1 MNSRSRMSRRTL
13 AASAVLAVPAIH
25 ATSAFAQ
32 STPQASPDS
41 GTRVVTDVYGE
52 VEVPA
57 NPQRVVVLDG
67 PQLDACL
74 AVGVTPVGAVTGF
87 AGADFPA
94 YLGDLTEG
102 IQNVGTIS
110 EPNLEQ
116 IITLEPDL
124 ILGSNLRNEDIH
136 DTLMEI
142 APTVFSEAVS
152 DDWRGNFKIFTDA
165 LNKSAEADEVAAAY
179 DARLEEFKS
188 ATDGERGD
196 WVISVVRF
204 LADHVRL
211 YNDTSFV
218 GTVLEGAGL
227 TRPESQTGADP
238 ERGIFKIISQEQIH
252 LADGTHIFTCA
263 YGAIEDSVASDF
275 VESPLWSTLEAV
287 QNDKVYWVDDDF
299 WMVAIGYL
307 AADKVI
313 DDLFTYLVDGEP
325 GVDIPL

>member
-1 MNSRSRMSRRTL
+1 MNARTRFSRRAL
-13 AASAVLAVPAIH
+13 AAAALAAPALQQV
-25 ATSAFAQ
+25 ATMAQ
-32 STPQASPDS
+32 STPQASPET
-41 GTRVVTDVYGE
+41 GTRIVTDVYGE

-74 AVGVTPVGAVTGF
+74 AVGITPVGAVTGF

-94 YLGDLTEG
+94 YLGDLTQG
-102 IQNVGTIS
+102 IENVGTIS

-136 DTLMEI
+136 DTLAAI

-152 DDWRGNFKIFTDA
+152 DDWRGNFTLFTDA
-165 LNKSAEADEVAAAY
+165 LNKTAEAEKVAADY

-188 ATDGERGD
+188 ATEGEREN

-218 GTVLEGAGL
+218 GTILAGADL

-238 ERGIFKIISQEQIH
+238 DRGIFKIISQEQIH

-263 YGAIEDSVASDF
+263 YGAVEDSTASGF
-275 VESPLWSTLEAV
+275 VNSPLWDTLEAV
-287 QNDKVYWVDDDF
+287 QNDKVYGGDDDF
-299 WMVAIGYL
+299 WMVAIGFI
-307 AADKVI
+307 AANRVV

-325 GVDIPL
+325 GEAIPL